1 MPLIEAVP
9 EPEPSEEEPVMAA
22 APLVEESSEEEPHD
36 HNEPPVIVQPKVKPV
51 LGYWDI
57 RGLAQ
62 GLRYQMVYIGLLFE
76 DRHYVHTEDVF
87 SRAVWLDQRFSMGL
101 DFPNLPYFI
110 DGDTRLTEHMA
121 IHKYVADKW
130 MPSLLG
136 CSLYEKAHVDMLAGV
151 IWDLKKSATMG
162 CYAGD
167 DKAFLTRLTL
177 AKMQELAGYF

>member
-1 MPLIEAVP
+1 M
-9 EPEPSEEEPVMAA
+9 S
-22 APLVEESSEEEPHD
+22 
-36 HNEPPVIVQPKVKPV
+36 PVIVQPKVKPV

-110 DGDTRLTEHMA
+110 DGDIRLTEHMA